1 MIKSSKMYSKKSN
14 NKIKNKNNNLT
25 IMEKP
30 LLKKPTNHEKAKFS
44 KDIQSNLEK
53 EGKFNSKTEIKMQK
67 VKSAN
72 KIKFNGLEKLSKT
85 KKQPLILI
93 TLITFLYLELFYKI
107 SIFGLKNIFQPNTL
121 ILLLLLLPISSI
133 IATLGNIT
141 KSSKKNKVIYLSL
154 ISVITVFFN
163 VALIFKKVFNTYF
176 CLSLFGLSDQAIAF
190 TGTAILEIFKNIFS
204 IIGLFVPFILT
215 LIFQKHI
222 NFHYLTKKEG
232 ALNLLCLFLSIPLF
246 EIITYSTK
254 EKENSIYHLFN
265 TTYNNALNI
274 EKVGVLPA
282 LYLDFKELIFKY
294 DAKITEELPS
304 IPDIIDTNTND
315 SSKENQESSL
325 KYDYNNLSIDFENL
339 IANEKNKTLLSMH
352 KYFQNDEGTLKNAY
366 TGLFKDKNLIVI
378 MAESLNTIGIREDV
392 TPTLYKLVTEGFNFT
407 NFYTPVNLSTIGG
420 EFQNLTGL
428 FANLNDLNKYFRK
441 GTNYFPFGLGTTF
454 NREGYDVKAYHAN
467 DAAFQ
472 NRNTY
477 LKNMGFDYFKAKGT
491 GLEKLMDCNKW
502 PASDDEMVKVTTNE
516 WIDSEK
522 FLTYYV
528 SVSSHMPYNR
538 SGNAMVTKNWSLV
551 KDLNYSDEAK
561 GYLASVI
568 ELDKAVASLIKALE
582 EAGKLEDTVIAII
595 PDHYPYSMNLN
606 SINELSTFKRDDTVE
621 VNHSSLII
629 WNASTPSVTI
639 NKTASQLDFLP
650 TIYNLFG
657 IDYDSRLF
665 MGKDILSTE
674 SGLAYFQNKSW
685 VSDYGTYFASSGK
698 FVPKDDKEVD
708 NNYIAN
714 INKIVANRINMSKL
728 IIENDYYRK
737 VYPDK

>member
-1 MIKSSKMYSKKSN
+1 MFKNKKIYSKNSNNIKVKRSSVKISQKSQDGSTTSAKNNPRVLQVEKKVLVEETTKNINSSHKSNQISPSKSSKNANISLLVVTY
-14 NKIKNKNNNLT
+14 LT
-25 IMEKP
+25 FI
-30 LLKKPTNHEKAKFS
+30 
-44 KDIQSNLEK
+44 
-53 EGKFNSKTEIKMQK
+53 
-67 VKSAN
+67 
-72 KIKFNGLEKLSKT
+72 
-85 KKQPLILI
+85 
-93 TLITFLYLELFYKI
+93 YLELFYKI
-107 SIFGLKNIFQPNTL
+107 NIFGLKNSLQPNIL
-121 ILLLLLLPISSI
+121 LLLLLLLPISSLVAI
-133 IATLGNIT
+133 LGNLT
-141 KSSKKNKVIYLSL
+141 KSFKKNKIIYFSL
-154 ISVITVFFN
+154 IAMITIFFN

-190 TGTAILEIFKNIFS
+190 TGTAILEILKNIIF
-204 IIGLFVPFILT
+204 IIGFFVPFILI

-222 NFHYLTKKEG
+222 NFHYLNKKEG

-254 EKENSIYHLFN
+254 DKENSIYHLFN

-294 DAKITEELPS
+294 DTKITEELPS
-304 IPDIIDTNTND
+304 IPDITDTKTND
-315 SSKENQESSL
+315 SNKDNQESSS

-366 TGLFKDKNLIVI
+366 TGRFKDKNLIVI
-378 MAESLNTIGIREDV
+378 MAESLNTIGIRKDI
-392 TPTLYKLVTEGFNFT
+392 TPTLYKLATEGFNFT

-441 GTNYFPFGLGTTF
+441 GTNQFPFGLGTAF

-467 DAAFQ
+467 DASFQ

-491 GLEKLMDCNKW
+491 GLEKLMDCNRW
-502 PASDDEMVKVTTNE
+502 PASDDEMVKATTTE
-516 WIDSEK
+516 WINSSK

-528 SVSSHMPYNR
+528 SVSSHMPYNK
-538 SGNAMVTKNWSLV
+538 SGNAIVSKNWDLV
-551 KDLNYSDEAK
+551 KELNYSDEAK

-568 ELDKAVASLIKALE
+568 ELDKAVASLIESLE
-582 EAGKLEDTVIAII
+582 EAGKLDDTVIAII

-606 SINELSTFKRDDTVE
+606 SINELSSFKRDDTIE

-629 WNASTPSVTI
+629 WNANTPSVTI
-639 NKTASQLDFLP
+639 DKTASQLDFLP
-650 TIYNLFG
+650 TIYNLFD

-674 SGLAYFQNKSW
+674 TGLVYFQNKSW
-685 VSDYGTYFASSGK
+685 VSDYGTYFASTGK
-698 FVPKDDKEVD
+698 FVPKEGKEVSD
-708 NNYIAN
+708 DYINNM
-714 INKIVANRINMSKL
+714 NKVVANRINMSKL

-737 VYPDK
+737 VYPNE